1 MLFSLRGIITLTIF
15 HFLRRCKNFKMT
27 NNIMKYFLLVYGKGE
42 YGHSRRPQQN
52 LYICGKS
59 QN

>member
-1 MLFSLRGIITLTIF
+1 MLFSLRGIINLTIF
-15 HFLRRCKNFKMT
+15 HLLRRCKNFKMT

-52 LYICGKS
+52 
-59 QN
+59 